1 MLPRI
6 SDPMCW
12 INIRHVYPIFK
23 HVILFNNISCGCIS
37 DYFNFFLSIWSFRFW
52 CSFLLVCLFVYF
64 CFCFLFSGFFCGFF
78 LFFFISFFN
87 LFFFVFCLFC
97 FYVVF
102 VLGISAVLLYLL
114 CGDLVKDYIQSYFS
128 IVALLI
134 LHLLHQGKEIKYIYK
149 RPTLKLKE
157 NENFKLKEKNWNNQ
171 RYITHFCPDI
181 NSFFYICG

>member
-1 MLPRI
+1 M
-6 SDPMCW
+6 W
-12 INIRHVYPIFK
+12 
-23 HVILFNNISCGCIS
+23 CIS

-52 CSFLLVCLFVYF
+52 CSFLFVCLFVYF

-78 LFFFISFFN
+78 LFFFISFLN

-157 NENFKLKEKNWNNQ
+157 KSIIFLFLFLQLFLLFSISVSLILNKYPSTHDMLLNKITCLKIGYTCLMFIQ
-171 RYITHFCPDI
+171 HMGSDI
-181 NSFFYICG
+181 RGNI